1 MVLTIIEDNLTKNED
16 GKYPSLGVATFNV
29 SQRDLI
35 LRKINDRRKHIQFKE
50 FNDKMIELE
59 EDGFFVKNLENIQ
72 GDERDII
79 IISTTYGINP
89 DGDFHQRFGSLN
101 QKKGY
106 KLLKNRKIYLV
117 FLKHL
122 SIKV

>member
-1 MVLTIIEDNLTKNED
+1 MIIPIEYIDVDGTYYGNTNESEADMVLTIIEDNLTKNED
-16 GKYPSLGVATFNV
+16 GKYPSLGATFNV

-79 IISTTYGINP
+79 IISP
-89 DGDFHQRFGSLN
+89 LME
-101 QKKGY
+101 
-106 KLLKNRKIYLV
+106 
-117 FLKHL
+117 
-122 SIKV
+122 